1 LTSAEIIKVL
11 KYHYS
16 DSRQF
21 AVFEEL
27 RIGTGGREYNRK
39 LGRYE
44 PNNPEQRIDLWVINC
59 YKSKN
64 FEKTAFEVKVS
75 RSDFLAEIKNPHK
88 RRQALELTNHFYF
101 AAPRGL
107 IKPDEIPE
115 ECGLVEIKE
124 GSLLCRWVKKAPYRE
139 VGEPTWGFTAALA
152 RRIQKQ
158 MRLEVI
164 S

>member
-1 LTSAEIIKVL
+1 LTAADIIKAL
-11 KYHYS
+11 KHHYS

-21 AVFEEL
+21 AVFDEL
-27 RIGTGGREYNRK
+27 RVGTGGRKYNYRQMK
-39 LGRYE
+39 YE

-59 YKSKN
+59 YLSKN

-75 RSDFLAEIKNPHK
+75 RSDFLAEIKSPSK
-88 RRQALELTNHFYF
+88 RRQALELSNYFYF
-101 AAPRGL
+101 AAPKGL

-115 ECGLVEIKE
+115 ECGLVELRESGLFK
-124 GSLLCRWVKKAPYRE
+124 WTKKAPYRE
-139 VGEPTWGFTAALA
+139 TEEPTWAFVAALS

-164 S
+164 